1 MINQEL
7 AKIFSEIAL
16 YLEMENIPFKPQA
29 YEKAALALESLSEDV
44 KDIYQKGGREA
55 IDKIPGVGESIAD
68 KIIEYI
74 ETGKIKYY
82 EDYKKKMPVNIEEL
96 TAVEGVGPKT
106 VKVLWKKQKIKNLEE
121 LGKAAK
127 EQQNSRALGLTRK
140 KKNILQGI
148 EF

>member
-44 KDIYQKGGREA
+44 KDIYQKGREA

-74 ETGKIKYY
+74 ETAKLNITRTIK
-82 EDYKKKMPVNIEEL
+82 
-96 TAVEGVGPKT
+96 
-106 VKVLWKKQKIKNLEE
+106 
-121 LGKAAK
+121 
-127 EQQNSRALGLTRK
+127 RK
-140 KKNILQGI
+140 CQLILRN
-148 EF
+148 